1 MVGGVLLNFRKP
13 AEKSFINIIYWVNT
27 EETWLV
33 PCKGMGGWGVGGW
46 DGYTDSFV
54 CA

>member
-1 MVGGVLLNFRKP
+1 MVGWVLFNFRKP

-33 PCKGMGGWGVGGW
+33 PCKGMGVCVGG
-46 DGYTDSFV
+46 GGKGGMVTQIL
-54 CA
+54 